1 MAKRLDFEK
10 LEPRGVLSW
19 FKKICAIPHGS
30 YNEAALADMLKHE
43 LNKAGC
49 YVKQFSSGAVYAK
62 KPATKGY
69 EKKPTVLLQ
78 AHMDMVLTKT
88 SEVKDDLTTTPIK
101 PFYDTTDGYIKCNGT
116 TLGADDGIGVAAIME
131 IMTSDKYQHGPLEV
145 LLSVTEEVDI
155 QYCMNSIPKR
165 YFKAKHLINLDIDSP
180 EKMYTSSNGADRVT
194 CERPLKMK
202 PVHKGT
208 KTYLVQVSHLD
219 GGHSALTIHNPLN
232 NAISFLCEAI
242 YTFTQDHSKVSL
254 VSLDGGN
261 AFNAIPRKADMIIQ
275 ADPKDLPELKKHL
288 RHALD
293 VATKMAQG
301 LDKEGRVMVKLA
313 DKQAKQACDYEQT
326 EEILWFYT
334 YIQTGIERMDITM
347 KHIFAS
353 DNLGMVKTE
362 NNVLKTCLMPRCFF
376 NDGLRYQ
383 FDRIRFF
390 GSKLGFKNFQH
401 LKTCIP
407 WLTEHPEKVAI
418 VQLWSKCFTK
428 VTGRY
433 TFPAKDPGGIE
444 PAAIIDNSPQ
454 LLNHAVAVGP
464 RMYDCH
470 SPLERVEVKSI
481 NEWWKTLLLVLKEI
495 K

>member
-1 MAKRLDFEK
+1 MKNYSWQN
-10 LEPRGVLSW
+10 LEPKGVLGW

-49 YVKQFSSGAVYAK
+49 YVKQFSSGAIYAR

-69 EKKPTVLLQ
+69 ERKPIVLLQ

-88 SEVKDDLTTTPIK
+88 ADVKIDLTKQPIK
-101 PFYDTTDGYIKCNGT
+101 PYYDTNDGYIKCDGT
-116 TLGADDGIGVAAIME
+116 TLGADNGIGVAAIME
-131 IMTSDKYQHGPLEV
+131 IMTSNKYQHGPLET
-145 LLSVTEEVDI
+145 LLTVTEEVDV
-155 QYCMNSIPKR
+155 QYCMSSIPKKF
-165 YFKAKHLINLDIDSP
+165 FKAKHLLNLDIESP

-194 CERPLKMK
+194 FERPLHFK

-219 GGHSALTIHNPLN
+219 GGHSALAVHNPLN
-232 NAISFLCEAI
+232 NAVTFLCEAV
-242 YTFTQDHSKVSL
+242 YTFTQDHSKLSL
-254 VSLDGGN
+254 VSLNGGN

-288 RHALD
+288 NHALK
-293 VATKMAQG
+293 VAITMAQG
-301 LDKEGRVMVKLA
+301 LDKEGKITVKLA
-313 DKQAKQACDYEQT
+313 DNQVKQACSYEET
-326 EEILWFYT
+326 EDILWFYT
-334 YIQTGIERMDITM
+334 YVHTGIEKMDITM
-347 KHIFAS
+347 KHIFAAT
-353 DNLGMVKTE
+353 NVGIVKTE
-362 NNVLKTCLMPRCFF
+362 KDVIKTSYMPRCFF
-376 NDGLRYQ
+376 YDGLAYL
-383 FDRIRFF
+383 FDKIRHF
-390 GSKLGFKNFQH
+390 GTKLGFKNFHRQ
-401 LKTCIP
+401 LTCVP
-407 WLTEHPEKVAI
+407 WLTEHPEKVEIAHT
-418 VQLWSKCFTK
+418 WSNCFTK
-428 VTGRY
+428 VTGKY

-470 SPLERVEVKSI
+470 TPLERVEVKSI
-481 NEWWKTLLLVLKEI
+481 QDWWKTLLLVLKEI

>member
-1 MAKRLDFEK
+1 MKNYNWQN
-10 LEPRGVLSW
+10 LEPKGVLGW

-49 YVKQFSSGAVYAK
+49 YVKQFSSGAIYARK
-62 KPATKGY
+62 SATKGY
-69 EKKPTVLLQ
+69 EKKPIVLLQ

-88 SEVKDDLTTTPIK
+88 ADVKIDLTKQPIK
-101 PFYDTTDGYIKCNGT
+101 PYYDTTDGYIKCDGT

-131 IMTSDKYQHGPLEV
+131 IMTSNKYQHGPLEA
-145 LLSVTEEVDI
+145 LLTVTEEIDI

-165 YFKAKHLINLDIDSP
+165 FFKAKHLLNLDIESP

-194 CERPLKMK
+194 FEKPLHLK
-202 PVHKGT
+202 PIHKGT
-208 KTYLVQVSHLD
+208 KTYLVQVTHLD
-219 GGHSALTIHNPLN
+219 GGHSALAAHNPLN
-232 NAISFLCEAI
+232 NAITFLCEAV
-242 YTFTQDHSKVSL
+242 YTFTQDHSKLSL
-254 VSLDGGN
+254 VSLEGGN

-288 RHALD
+288 NHALK
-293 VATKMAQG
+293 VATTLAQG
-301 LDKEGRVMVKLA
+301 LDKEGKITVKLA
-313 DKQAKQACDYEQT
+313 SNQVKKACSYEET
-326 EEILWFYT
+326 EDILWFYT
-334 YIQTGIERMDITM
+334 YVQTGIERMDITM
-347 KHIFAS
+347 KHIFAAC
-353 DNLGMVKTE
+353 NVGIVKTE
-362 NNVLKTCLMPRCFF
+362 NDIIKTSYMPRCFF
-376 NDGLRYQ
+376 DDGLVYL
-383 FDRIRFF
+383 FDRVRYF
-390 GSKLGFKNFQH
+390 GTKLGFKNFHRQ
-401 LKTCIP
+401 LTCVP
-407 WLTEHPEKVAI
+407 WLTEHPEKVEIAHT
-418 VQLWSKCFTK
+418 WSNCFTK

-470 SPLERVEVKSI
+470 TPLERVEVKSI
-481 NEWWKTLLLVLKEI
+481 VEWWKTLLLVLKEI

>member
-1 MAKRLDFEK
+1 MSRKFDFET

-49 YVKQFSSGAVYAK
+49 YVKQFSSGAILARK
-62 KPATKGY
+62 KATKGY

-78 AHMDMVLTKT
+78 AHMDMVLTKRAD
-88 SEVKDDLTTTPIK
+88 VKIDLNTTPIK
-101 PFYDTTDGYIKCNGT
+101 PFYDTTDGYIKCDGT
-116 TLGADDGIGVAAIME
+116 TLGADNGIGVAAIME
-131 IMTSDKYQHGPLEV
+131 IMTSNKYNHGPLEA
-145 LLSVTEEVDI
+145 LLSVTEEIDI
-155 QYCMNSIPKR
+155 QYCMNSIPKKS
-165 YFKAKHLINLDIDSP
+165 FKAKHLLNLDIESP
-180 EKMYTSSNGADRVT
+180 EKMYTSSNGANRVV
-194 CERPLKMK
+194 CERPLVYK

-208 KTYLVQVSHLD
+208 KTYLVQISHLD
-219 GGHSALTIHNPLN
+219 GGHSALAVHNPLS
-232 NAISFLCEAI
+232 NAITLLCEAM
-242 YTFTQDHSKVSL
+242 YSFTQDHSKVSL
-254 VSLDGGN
+254 VSIDGGN
-261 AFNAIPRKADMIIQ
+261 AFNAIPRKADMVIQ

-293 VATKMAQG
+293 VAITMAQG
-301 LDKEGRVMVKLA
+301 LDKEGRITVKLA
-313 DKQAKQACDYEQT
+313 DKQVKQACDYDETEQ
-326 EEILWFYT
+326 ILWFFA
-334 YIQTGIERMDITM
+334 YIPTGIEKMDITM

-353 DNLGMVKTE
+353 HNVGIVKTE
-362 NNVLKTCLMPRCFF
+362 NNILKVSMMPRCFF
-376 NDGLRYQ
+376 SDGLEYQ
-383 FDRIRFF
+383 FNKLRYF
-390 GSKLGFKNFQH
+390 GTKFGFRNFQH
-401 LKTCIP
+401 LLTCVP
-407 WLTEHPEKVAI
+407 WLTEHPDKVEIA
-418 VQLWSKCFTK
+418 QTWSKCFTK

-481 NEWWKTLLLVLKEI
+481 VEWWKTLLLVLKEI